1 MVAVLTVLLGLFAA
15 SLMAR
20 FAPGSVV
27 AAEAE
32 IPERFV
38 DTSVGR
44 VPDVSGMDL
53 FHAARLLASHHFY
66 PVLENALDHDS
77 TLKVNRLVGYRE
89 IDDTLPES
97 TVIESARYG
106 WMAFNRDGDWVGAVV
121 LSLSR

>member
-1 MVAVLTVLLGLFAA
+1 
-15 SLMAR
+15 MAR
-20 FAPGSVV
+20 FTPGSVV

-38 DTSVGR
+38 DTSIGR